1 MLYSLLFLIIFIKEN
16 MFFKR
21 LDLLSPPIT
30 FYHRGYLSHPSILS
44 GILSIVS
51 MILIL
56 ILAVYYSLE
65 IIERKNPKIFS
76 YTTFV
81 EDAGIFSMNSSHL
94 FHFLSMSSI
103 FSNFTVDGIN
113 FQYFRIIGLQDYYES
128 YLATKNLSAYEHWL
142 YGLCNNNTDTQGIS
156 DMITYDFFERSACIR
171 QYYST
176 EDQKYYDTNNPNFK
190 WPVIAHGTH
199 NPNYQIYNIVIES
212 CKEDTVDLIL
222 GKDSHCQVADFF
234 ELNGN
239 YSYFAVAYLYYINNF
254 ITIINYDDPKKKFF
268 DVIEGMVNK
277 NEYTTNHLNFDPVQ
291 IKTHNGLIFDNI
303 EEESLHIFQ
312 RNDVFTAAKEENDIF
327 TAYVFWLK
335 NTMSFH
341 ERDYKRIQDAISSIG
356 GIYQFI
362 TIVAIYINSLY
373 NNYIVLSDTETLL
386 NSSIHNERTISIKN
400 EIERKRTRQKL
411 RELKNEKINNKFFDN
426 MNYSIEKPKNKNT
439 KNSGIDNNLSKSNN
453 NICPTST
460 DNVNSNQNHIDI
472 KKIKNLNKYNNR
484 AEREKDKNFCG
495 FLFFKFL
502 CGKKENIFN
511 IYNEFRIKM
520 ISEEHLIKN
529 HLNIYNLLRVT
540 EKKRFHKRS
549 SYKLE
554 DVINLV

>member
-1 MLYSLLFLIIFIKEN
+1 

-21 LDLLSPPIT
+21 LDFLSPPIT

-51 MILIL
+51 IILIL
-56 ILAVYYSLE
+56 LFAVYYSLE

-76 YTTFV
+76 YTTHV
-81 EDAGIFSMNSSHL
+81 DDAGIFAMNSSHL
-94 FHFLSMSSI
+94 FHFISMSSI
-103 FSNFTVDGIN
+103 FSNFVNDGIN
-113 FQYFRIIGLQDYYES
+113 FTYFRIVGFQDYYEA
-128 YLATKNLSAYEHWL
+128 YLATKNLSDYEHWL

-156 DMITYDFFERSACIR
+156 DLITYDFFERSACIR
-171 QYYST
+171 QYYSKK
-176 EDQKYYDTNNPNFK
+176 DQKYYDTNDPNFK
-190 WPVIAHGTH
+190 WPVIAHGTY
-199 NPNYQIYNIVIES
+199 NPNYKIYNVIIES
-212 CKEDTVDLIL
+212 CKEDTVNLIL
-222 GKDSHCQVADFF
+222 GEGSHCQETDFF
-234 ELNGN
+234 ELNEN
-239 YSYFAVAYLYYINNF
+239 FSYFGVAYLYYINNF
-254 ITIINYDDPKKKFF
+254 VNIINYENPKKKFVN
-268 DVIEGMVNK
+268 VIEGMINK
-277 NEYTTNHLNFDPVQ
+277 NEYTANHLNFDPVQ

-312 RNDVFTAAKEENDIF
+312 RNDVFTGAKGDYDIF

-335 NTMSFH
+335 NTLNSH
-341 ERDYKRIQDAISSIG
+341 ERDYKRIQDVISSIG

-362 TIVAIYINSLY
+362 TIVAIYINTFY
-373 NNYIVLSDTETLL
+373 NNFIVLSDTESLL
-386 NSSIHNERTISIKN
+386 NSSIRTEKTISIKN

-411 RELKNEKINNKFFDN
+411 RELKNEKINNKYSDN
-426 MNYSIEKPKNKNT
+426 MNYSIEKPTNKNI
-439 KNSGIDNNLSKSNN
+439 KNSRIDNNLSKSNN
-453 NICPTST
+453 NICATST
-460 DNVNSNQNHIDI
+460 DNIKSNHIDT

-540 EKKRFHKRS
+540 EKKRFLRRN
-549 SYKLE
+549 SYQLE